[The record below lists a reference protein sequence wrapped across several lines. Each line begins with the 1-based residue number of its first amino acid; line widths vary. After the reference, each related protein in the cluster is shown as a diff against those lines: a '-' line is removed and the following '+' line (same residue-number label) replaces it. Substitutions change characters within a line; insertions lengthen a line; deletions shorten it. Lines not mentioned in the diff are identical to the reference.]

1 MKNCVDLHP
10 IPVFSYNM
18 AILNGNSISST
29 GIAGVAYVRATC
41 NLNWAHGVSE
51 DKGRYATTSFAAHE
65 LGHK

>member
-1 MKNCVDLHP
+1 
-10 IPVFSYNM
+10 M
-18 AILNGNSISST
+18 AEVNGNSVSST